1 MSSLDSSKK
10 KTEMFRAG
18 PGDGSASSPLGGS
31 ASSPLG
37 GSASS
42 PLGGS
47 ASSPLGLAEGQDEL
61 DRQVVALE
69 QQSAQL
75 QVIAEVARVAGAT
88 LEPDRLA
95 EQIVELIRERLD
107 LYYVGLFFVDQE
119 GRWTGES
126 EDLGGSAIG
135 WCVSNAQA
143 RFELD
148 PPLPDARSGV
158 VLPLVSRNQVLGA
171 MTLQSCQEAAFSKRQ
186 LPVLQALADQVAS
199 AVENAR
205 LFARMQV
212 ALDETA
218 ALYTA
223 SRRLAAA
230 ESLQEIVA
238 AVAEGVPVS
247 VIDRAVLWFL
257 ERDTQQQ
264 GEAFVAAANWH
275 NGQGPAP
282 LPVGTRFPLEQFP
295 ATALAVETEPLF
307 LSDIQSDERLDERT
321 RAVFQQRRARSAAL
335 LPLWAGGRQSGLLM
349 LVGEVPYRFTENEI
363 RPYRSLAGQMAILV
377 ENRRL
382 LQQAQRRAARLEW
395 LALIES
401 TLSMANDEADILTAI
416 SMGVDLD
423 NPVSRILLRYVDTD
437 QDGQPV
443 TLHTVASWYDG
454 LPVLPAGSVIVPDDP
469 SLGQRFPAKDDAT
482 ADLWLKA
489 PSETLFIEDV
499 ESDSRVDERMRAQV
513 VGQGFCALALMPLH
527 SGNRWQGLVTFLW
540 ETPHT
545 FSLEERHHLQELS
558 KPAAAAV
565 TNRRAYVAQQ
575 QAREVSERRA
585 LRLQAAAEVSR
596 TVNSILEPKALLQR
610 VVDLVRERFD
620 LYYAGLFLVDP
631 RGEWSDEPGEWAV
644 LRAGTGEAGQQMV
657 AQGHKLRVGGESM
670 IGACVAGA
678 EARIAFDVGQEAVRF
693 DNPFLPKT
701 RSEMALPLTARGQAI
716 GAMTIQSTQAS
727 AFSDEDIT
735 VLQTMADQV
744 AIAIDNAR
752 LLEQTR
758 RRAERERQ
766 VRTITDRV
774 RRAPDREM
782 ILRTV
787 LQELGQ
793 MLGAS
798 ESVIQLGT
806 REQLLERAS
815 THKTKGT

>member
-1 MSSLDSSKK
+1 
-10 KTEMFRAG
+10 
-18 PGDGSASSPLGGS
+18 
-31 ASSPLG
+31 
-37 GSASS
+37 
-42 PLGGS
+42 
-47 ASSPLGLAEGQDEL
+47 
-61 DRQVVALE
+61 
-69 QQSAQL
+69 
-75 QVIAEVARVAGAT
+75 
-88 LEPDRLA
+88 
-95 EQIVELIRERLD
+95 
-107 LYYVGLFFVDQE
+107 
-119 GRWTGES
+119 
-126 EDLGGSAIG
+126 
-135 WCVSNAQA
+135 
-143 RFELD
+143 
-148 PPLPDARSGV
+148 
-158 VLPLVSRNQVLGA
+158 
-171 MTLQSCQEAAFSKRQ
+171 
-186 LPVLQALADQVAS
+186 
-199 AVENAR
+199 
-205 LFARMQV
+205 
-212 ALDETA
+212 
-218 ALYTA
+218 
-223 SRRLAAA
+223 
-230 ESLQEIVA
+230 
-238 AVAEGVPVS
+238 
-247 VIDRAVLWFL
+247 
-257 ERDTQQQ
+257 
-264 GEAFVAAANWH
+264 
-275 NGQGPAP
+275 
-282 LPVGTRFPLEQFP
+282 
-295 ATALAVETEPLF
+295 
-307 LSDIQSDERLDERT
+307 LDERT
-321 RAVFQQRRARSAAL
+321 RAVFKQRRARSVVI
-335 LPLWAGGRQSGLLM
+335 LPLWAGGRQSGVLM
-349 LVGEVPYRFTENEI
+349 LVGEAPYRFTENEM

-395 LALIES
+395 LALMES
-401 TLSMANDEADILTAI
+401 TLSMANDEAEILTAI

-423 NPVSRILLRYVDTD
+423 NPVSKILLRYVETD
-437 QDGQPV
+437 QDGRPV
-443 TLHTVASWYDG
+443 ALHTVASWYDG
-454 LPVLPAGSVIVPDDP
+454 LIVPDDP
-469 SLGQRFPAKDDAT
+469 SLGQQFPVKDDVT
-482 ADLWLKA
+482 ADLWLKT
-489 PSETLFIEDV
+489 PSEALFIEDV

-513 VGQGFCALALMPLH
+513 VGQGFRALALMPLH
-527 SGNRWQGLVTFLW
+527 SGNRWRGLVTFLW

-565 TNRRAYVAQQ
+565 TSRRAYVAQQ

-596 TVNSILEPKALLQR
+596 TVNSILEPGALLQR

-631 RGEWSDEPGEWAV
+631 RKVLSQPKGGEWTDEPGEWAV

-678 EARIAFDVGQEAVRF
+678 EARIAFDVGEEAVRF
-693 DNPFLPKT
+693 DNPFLPET

-752 LLEQTR
+752 LLEQTQ

-815 THKTKGT
+815 IHKTKGT